1 MGSRQITRRRLIH
14 RASGIAAAAAAGPW
28 VARATEAAELV
39 EQEDIDIHVVRDPQ
53 LGVQMAIAD
62 YYGYFNDEGLT
73 ITIHWAQSQPSSSPP
88 IPGSAS

>member
-14 RASGIAAAAAAGPW
+14 RASGIAAAAATGPW

-53 LGVQMAIAD
+53 LGAQMAIAD